1 MTAPSLLA
9 TLSPEKL
16 ARIPRR
22 KNQPEFEHQCALFT
36 WARNPA
42 VVRALPGIELLEGS
56 MNGVKL
62 TKAQAGKAKAAGM
75 LKGSHDVRLPVARG
89 RWIGL
94 SIELKAG
101 NNKPTD
107 EQLQIGALL
116 EGEGWQVHFIWDWEE
131 AKAIIEAYLSL
142 PRPNIIARA

>member
-9 TLSPEKL
+9 TLSPDKL
-16 ARIPRR
+16 ARIPKR
-22 KNQPEFEHQCALFT
+22 KNQPEFEHQCALFF

-42 VVRALPGIELLEGS
+42 VVRRFPALALLEGS

-62 TKAQAGKAKAAGM
+62 TKAQAVKAKAAGM

-89 RWIGL
+89 QWLGL

-101 NNKPTD
+101 DNKPTK
-107 EQLQIGALL
+107 EQKEIGVLL
-116 EGEGWQVHFIWDWEE
+116 ASEGWQVHYIYDWED
-131 AKAIIEAYLSL
+131 AKQVIENYLHL
-142 PRPNIIARA
+142 PRPNVIARV